1 MSKTIKIENQVYDD
15 LQKLRGRDETYSDV
29 VAKMIR
35 ATVAVAKIQAD
46 LHDPD
51 AVYRAMAT
59 ATGIP
64 S

>member
-51 AVYRAMAT
+51 AVYRTMVAGAS
-59 ATGIP
+59 IP
-64 S
+64 A